1 MKVNDLIDLLQDGT
15 LKFEEKENGKYFSLY
30 SPTIDTGRKFLEIHH
45 KINEDD
51 ITWVKFHGE
60 ATLHSGLLRKTKP
73 SGDDRPINREIKFED
88 NRNDVIAVA
97 VASYY
102 EIQKV
107 I

>member
-1 MKVNDLIDLLQDGT
+1 MKVIDLIDLLQDGA
-15 LKFEEKENGKYFSLY
+15 LKFEKKGNGKYFSLY
-30 SPTIDTGRKFLEIHH
+30 SPTIDTGRKFLEIYN
-45 KINEDD
+45 KDD
-51 ITWVKFHGE
+51 VTWVKFHGE
-60 ATLHSGLLRKTKP
+60 ATLHSGLLRKTKS
-73 SGDDRPINREIKFED
+73 SGDKGPINREIKFED

>member
-1 MKVNDLIDLLQDGT
+1 MKVIDLIDLLQDGT

-30 SPTIDTGRKFLEIHH
+30 SPTIDTGRKFLEIYN
-45 KINEDD
+45 KDD
-51 ITWVKFHGE
+51 VTWVKFHGE
-60 ATLHSGLLRKTKP
+60 ATLHSGLLRKTKL
-73 SGDDRPINREIKFED
+73 SGDKGPINREIKFED

>member
-15 LKFEEKENGKYFSLY
+15 LKFEKRVNEEYISLY
-30 SPTIDTGRKFLEIHH
+30 APTVTKGRKFLEIYEG
-45 KINEDD
+45 KNNDV
-51 ITWVKFHGE
+51 TRVKFHGE
-60 ATLHSGLLRKTKP
+60 TTLHSGLLRKTKS
-73 SGDDRPINREIKFED
+73 SGDEGPINRVIKFED

>member
-1 MKVNDLIDLLQDGT
+1 MKVIDLIDLLQDGT
-15 LKFEEKENGKYFSLY
+15 LKLRKGNGKYFSLY
-30 SPTIDTGRKFLEIHH
+30 SPTIDTGRKFLEIYN
-45 KINEDD
+45 KDD
-51 ITWVKFHGE
+51 VTWVKFHGE
-60 ATLHSGLLRKTKP
+60 ATLHSGLLRKTKL
-73 SGDDRPINREIKFED
+73 SGDKGPINREIKFED

>member
-15 LKFEEKENGKYFSLY
+15 LKFEERVNEVYSSLY
-30 SPTIDTGRKFLEIHH
+30 SPTVNTGRKFLEVH
-45 KINEDD
+45 KNKKNDV
-51 ITWVKFHGE
+51 TWVKFHGE

-73 SGDDRPINREIKFED
+73 SGDDGPINREIKFED
-88 NRNDVIAVA
+88 NRNDVISVA

-102 EIQKV
+102 EVQKL

>member
-1 MKVNDLIDLLQDGT
+1 M
-15 LKFEEKENGKYFSLY
+15 Y
-30 SPTIDTGRKFLEIHH
+30 SPTIDTGRKFLEIYN
-45 KINEDD
+45 KDD
-51 ITWVKFHGE
+51 VTWVKFHGE
-60 ATLHSGLLRKTKP
+60 ATLHPGLLRKTKS

>member
-30 SPTIDTGRKFLEIHH
+30 SPTIDTGRKFLEIYEG
-45 KINEDD
+45 KNNDV
-51 ITWVKFHGE
+51 TRVKFHGE
-60 ATLHSGLLRKTKP
+60 ATLHSGLLRKTKS
-73 SGDDRPINREIKFED
+73 SGDEGPINRVIKFED

>member
-1 MKVNDLIDLLQDGT
+1 MKVIDLIDLLQDGT
-15 LKFEEKENGKYFSLY
+15 LKFEYKENGKYFSLY
-30 SPTIDTGRKFLEIHH
+30 SPIIDTGRKFLEIYN
-45 KINEDD
+45 KNDV
-51 ITWVKFHGE
+51 TWVKFHGE
-60 ATLHSGLLRKTKP
+60 ATLHSGLLRKTKS
-73 SGDDRPINREIKFED
+73 SGDKGPINREIKFED